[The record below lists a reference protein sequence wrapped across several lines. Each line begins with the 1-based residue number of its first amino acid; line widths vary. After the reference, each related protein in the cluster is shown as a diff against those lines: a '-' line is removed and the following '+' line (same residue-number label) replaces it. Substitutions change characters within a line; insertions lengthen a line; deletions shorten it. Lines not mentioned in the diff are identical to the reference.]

1 MTMAVETQVAVKCW
15 DHSAVPV
22 MDLVRAE
29 RFYTQTL
36 GGAMFRKVGL
46 TFDAGTG
53 KNRPSAIGTF
63 VKLGRQ
69 HLGLFLQPR
78 TPVYPAEVLP
88 AAAPCWAL
96 TVAAADFDALIERVR
111 ASGVPLLDEQSEPF
125 GARDLRTVR
134 CLDSEGN
141 GLELVA
147 DEGGPVDGCS
157 VTGLSHLHLEALDLA
172 ATAAFYGQFLGATVV
187 EQTADR
193 LALAVGDG
201 QHLVFHRVARLAPA
215 SVGPYAGRHFAYHVD
230 HDQFQAIV
238 DRLHAAGVD
247 EGDHPHDRV
256 PGDRQTY
263 FDDPS
268 GYMLQLTTES
278 SGTAVERGGYTLR
291 YVTV

>member
-1 MTMAVETQVAVKCW
+1 MAVETRVGVKAW

-29 RFYTQTL
+29 RFYTETL

-53 KNRPSAIGTF
+53 NNRPSAVGTF
-63 VKLGRQ
+63 VKLGRH
-69 HLGLFLQPR
+69 HLGLFLQRR
-78 TPVYPAEVLP
+78 TPVYPAQTLP
-88 AAAPCWAL
+88 ASAPCWAL
-96 TVAAADFDALIERVR
+96 TVAAADFDALVERVR
-111 ASGVPLLDEQSEPF
+111 ASGVPMLDEAPEPF
-125 GARDLRTVR
+125 GTAGLRTVR
-134 CLDSEGN
+134 FLDSEGN
-141 GLELVA
+141 CLELVA
-147 DEGGPVDGCS
+147 DAGDPVDGYS
-157 VTGLSHLHLEALDLA
+157 VTGLSHLHLEALDLS
-172 ATAAFYGQFLGATVV
+172 ATADFYAQFLGATLVS
-187 EQTADR
+187 QDADR
-193 LALAVGDG
+193 LVLAVGDG
-201 QHLVFHRVARLAPA
+201 QYLVFHRVAQLAPA

-230 HDQFQAIV
+230 HAQFQAIV

-268 GYMLQLTTES
+268 GYMLQLTTED
-278 SGTAVERGGYTLR
+278 SGAAVERGGMTLR